1 MAVYSSNVLLV
12 MGLISTLALGA
23 FGEKPSDEM
32 LGTRS
37 GIVLTLQLTTI
48 AFKFV
53 IADSLPKVS
62 YDTTL
67 DMYMNMCSIFLGI
80 VFFENAIVA
89 RFGEMGISEDLR
101 DILDGYFAL
110 TIAALWF
117 AANAIFVYVIR
128 KYIRKVRSFLGDP
141 EGETRQGRKPLEAQE
156 IQMDWPCWFRRPRW
170 RASVSMSKS
179 DEADREPPP
188 RPSEVTVRPSQVTA
202 QSSQVTAQPSQVTAQ
217 SSQVTVQPQ
226 PLLPLQGVPAN
237 LGGRAVNLGGPARQ
251 ADPYNHV
258 YMDGRHRV
266 APISMA
272 QIKGDQRRSMEI
284 SMAPISMASDHGTGR
299 HGEHLHAPIS
309 MASDHGT
316 GRAPI
321 ISSPL
326 ESSRVI
332 SMAQRAPVIM
342 GPMPTVAVDNG
353 PSTTELWDQLH
364 EQRRVI
370 YELQQQIQSAAIGRN
385 IPQLQHS
392 TAPPQMPP
400 QPMAYSPYVRTG
412 SASP

>member
-110 TIAALWF
+110 TIASLWF

-128 KYIRKVRSFLGDP
+128 KYICKVRSFLGDP
-141 EGETRQGRKPLEAQE
+141 EGETRQGRQPLEAQE
-156 IQMDWPCWFRRPRW
+156 IQMDWPCWFRRPRGS
-170 RASVSMSKS
+170 ASVSMSKS

-202 QSSQVTAQPSQVTAQ
+202 QP
-217 SSQVTVQPQ
+217 SQVTVQPE

-237 LGGRAVNLGGPARQ
+237 LGGRAANLGGRAANLGGPARR
-251 ADPYNHV
+251 AI

-266 APISMA
+266 
-272 QIKGDQRRSMEI
+272 
-284 SMAPISMASDHGTGR
+284 APISMASDHGTGR

-321 ISSPL
+321 ISSPLESSRVISMAQRAPIISSHL

-370 YELQQQIQSAAIGRN
+370 YELQQQIQSAVIGRD
-385 IPQLQHS
+385 IPQQQHS
-392 TAPPQMPP
+392 TAPPQMPLQ

>member
-1 MAVYSSNVLLV
+1 MTV
-12 MGLISTLALGA
+12 
-23 FGEKPSDEM
+23 
-32 LGTRS
+32 
-37 GIVLTLQLTTI
+37 
-48 AFKFV
+48 
-53 IADSLPKVS
+53 
-62 YDTTL
+62 DTTL

-110 TIAALWF
+110 TIASLWF

-128 KYIRKVRSFLGDP
+128 KYICKVRSFLGDP
-141 EGETRQGRKPLEAQE
+141 EGETRQGRQPLEAQE
-156 IQMDWPCWFRRPRW
+156 IQMDWPCWFRRPRGS
-170 RASVSMSKS
+170 ASVSMSKS

-202 QSSQVTAQPSQVTAQ
+202 QP
-217 SSQVTVQPQ
+217 SQVTVQPE

-237 LGGRAVNLGGPARQ
+237 LGGRAANLGGRAANLGGPARR
-251 ADPYNHV
+251 AV

-266 APISMA
+266 
-272 QIKGDQRRSMEI
+272 
-284 SMAPISMASDHGTGR
+284 APISMASDHGTGR

-321 ISSPL
+321 ISSHL

-370 YELQQQIQSAAIGRN
+370 YELQQQIQSAAIGRD

-392 TAPPQMPP
+392 TAPPQMPLQ

>member
-110 TIAALWF
+110 TIASLWF

-128 KYIRKVRSFLGDP
+128 KYICKVRSFLGDP
-141 EGETRQGRKPLEAQE
+141 EGETRQGRQPLEAQE
-156 IQMDWPCWFRRPRW
+156 IQMDWPCWFRRPRGS
-170 RASVSMSKS
+170 ASVSMSKS

-202 QSSQVTAQPSQVTAQ
+202 QP
-217 SSQVTVQPQ
+217 SQVTVQPE
-226 PLLPLQGVPAN
+226 PLLLLQGVPAN
-237 LGGRAVNLGGPARQ
+237 LGGRAANLGGRAANLGGPARR
-251 ADPYNHV
+251 AV

-266 APISMA
+266 
-272 QIKGDQRRSMEI
+272 
-284 SMAPISMASDHGTGR
+284 APISMASDHGTGR

-316 GRAPI
+316 VRAPI
-321 ISSPL
+321 ISSHL

-370 YELQQQIQSAAIGRN
+370 YELQQQIQSAAIGRD

-392 TAPPQMPP
+392 TAPPQMPLQ

>member
-67 DMYMNMCSIFLGI
+67 DIYMNMCSIFLGI

-110 TIAALWF
+110 TIASLWF

-128 KYIRKVRSFLGDP
+128 KYICKVRSFLGDP
-141 EGETRQGRKPLEAQE
+141 EGETRQGRQPLEAQE
-156 IQMDWPCWFRRPRW
+156 IQMDWPCWFRRPRGS
-170 RASVSMSKS
+170 ASVSMSKS

-202 QSSQVTAQPSQVTAQ
+202 QP
-217 SSQVTVQPQ
+217 SQVTVQPE
-226 PLLPLQGVPAN
+226 PLLLLQGVPAN
-237 LGGRAVNLGGPARQ
+237 LGGRAANLGERAANLGGRAANLGGPARR
-251 ADPYNHV
+251 AV

-272 QIKGDQRRSMEI
+272 SN
-284 SMAPISMASDHGTGR
+284 HGTGR
-299 HGEHLHAPIS
+299 HGEHLHAP
-309 MASDHGT
+309 
-316 GRAPI
+316 
-321 ISSPL
+321 
-326 ESSRVI
+326 I

-370 YELQQQIQSAAIGRN
+370 YELQQQIQSATIGRN

>member
-1 MAVYSSNVLLV
+1 MVVYSSNVLLV

-110 TIAALWF
+110 TIASLWF

-128 KYIRKVRSFLGDP
+128 KYICKVRSFLGDP
-141 EGETRQGRKPLEAQE
+141 EGETRQGRQPLEAQE
-156 IQMDWPCWFRRPRW
+156 IQMDWPCWFRRPRGS
-170 RASVSMSKS
+170 ASVSMSKS

-202 QSSQVTAQPSQVTAQ
+202 QP
-217 SSQVTVQPQ
+217 SQVTVQPE
-226 PLLPLQGVPAN
+226 PLLLLQGVPAN
-237 LGGRAVNLGGPARQ
+237 LGGRAANLGGPARR
-251 ADPYNHV
+251 AV

-266 APISMA
+266 
-272 QIKGDQRRSMEI
+272 
-284 SMAPISMASDHGTGR
+284 
-299 HGEHLHAPIS
+299 APIS

-321 ISSPL
+321 ISSHL

-370 YELQQQIQSAAIGRN
+370 YELQQQIQSAAIGRD

-392 TAPPQMPP
+392 TAPPQMPLQ

>member
-1 MAVYSSNVLLV
+1 
-12 MGLISTLALGA
+12 
-23 FGEKPSDEM
+23 M

-110 TIAALWF
+110 TIASLWF

-128 KYIRKVRSFLGDP
+128 KYICKVRSFLGDP
-141 EGETRQGRKPLEAQE
+141 EGETRQGRQPLEAQE
-156 IQMDWPCWFRRPRW
+156 IQMDWPCWFRRPRGS
-170 RASVSMSKS
+170 ASVSMSKS

-188 RPSEVTVRPSQVTA
+188 RPSAPSAAALRRVVPSSEVTV
-202 QSSQVTAQPSQVTAQ
+202 QPSQVTAQ
-217 SSQVTVQPQ
+217 SSQVTVQPE
-226 PLLPLQGVPAN
+226 PLLLLQGVPAN
-237 LGGRAVNLGGPARQ
+237 LGGRAANLGERAANLGGRAANLGGPARR
-251 ADPYNHV
+251 AV

-266 APISMA
+266 
-272 QIKGDQRRSMEI
+272 
-284 SMAPISMASDHGTGR
+284 APISMASDHGTGR

>member
-110 TIAALWF
+110 TIASLWF

-128 KYIRKVRSFLGDP
+128 KYICKVRSFLGDP
-141 EGETRQGRKPLEAQE
+141 EGETRQGRQPLEAQE
-156 IQMDWPCWFRRPRW
+156 IQMDWPCWFRRPRGS
-170 RASVSMSKS
+170 ASVSMSKS

-202 QSSQVTAQPSQVTAQ
+202 QSSQVTVQPSQVTAQ
-217 SSQVTVQPQ
+217 SSQVTAQPQ

-237 LGGRAVNLGGPARQ
+237 LGGRAANLGGRAANLGGPARR
-251 ADPYNHV
+251 AI

-266 APISMA
+266 
-272 QIKGDQRRSMEI
+272 
-284 SMAPISMASDHGTGR
+284 APISMASDHGTGR

-370 YELQQQIQSAAIGRN
+370 YELQQQIQSAAIGRD

-392 TAPPQMPP
+392 TAPPQMPLQ

>member
-202 QSSQVTAQPSQVTAQ
+202 QP
-217 SSQVTVQPQ
+217 SQVTVQPE

-237 LGGRAVNLGGPARQ
+237 LGGRAANLGGPARR
-251 ADPYNHV
+251 AV

-266 APISMA
+266 
-272 QIKGDQRRSMEI
+272 
-284 SMAPISMASDHGTGR
+284 APISMASDHGTGR

>member
-1 MAVYSSNVLLV
+1 
-12 MGLISTLALGA
+12 
-23 FGEKPSDEM
+23 
-32 LGTRS
+32 
-37 GIVLTLQLTTI
+37 
-48 AFKFV
+48 
-53 IADSLPKVS
+53 
-62 YDTTL
+62 
-67 DMYMNMCSIFLGI
+67 MYMNMCSIFLGI

-110 TIAALWF
+110 TIASLWF

-128 KYIRKVRSFLGDP
+128 KYICKVRSFLGDP

-156 IQMDWPCWFRRPRW
+156 IQMDWPCWFRRPRGS
-170 RASVSMSKS
+170 ASVSMSKS

-188 RPSEVTVRPSQVTA
+188 RPSAPSAAALRRVVPSSEVTVQPSQVTA
-202 QSSQVTAQPSQVTAQ
+202 QSSQVTAQPLQVTAQ
-217 SSQVTVQPQ
+217 SSQVTAQPQ

-284 SMAPISMASDHGTGR
+284 SMAPISMASDHGTGC
-299 HGEHLHAPIS
+299 HGEHLHAP
-309 MASDHGT
+309 
-316 GRAPI
+316 
-321 ISSPL
+321 
-326 ESSRVI
+326 I

>member
-80 VFFENAIVA
+80 VFIENAIVA

-110 TIAALWF
+110 TIASLWF

-128 KYIRKVRSFLGDP
+128 KYIRKVRSFLGGDP
-141 EGETRQGRKPLEAQE
+141 EWEMHQERQPLEVQT
-156 IQMDWPCWFRRPRW
+156 IQMEWPSWLRRPRFQPFALDEGRPPSTPR
-170 RASVSMSKS
+170 RASESVEE
-179 DEADREPPP
+179 DTTAG
-188 RPSEVTVRPSQVTA
+188 SEVSRPKEKDIT
-202 QSSQVTAQPSQVTAQ
+202 P
-217 SSQVTVQPQ
+217 
-226 PLLPLQGVPAN
+226 PLPAAMAPGERY
-237 LGGRAVNLGGPARQ
+237 LREVSAARGI
-251 ADPYNHV
+251 V
-258 YMDGRHRV
+258 SRRHRV
-266 APISMA
+266 APMIA
-272 QIKGDQRRSMEI
+272 PAIKGPSMLI
-284 SMAPISMASDHGTGR
+284 APAIKGSMPTVAVDNGSMLIAPAIKGS
-299 HGEHLHAPIS
+299 
-309 MASDHGT
+309 
-316 GRAPI
+316 
-321 ISSPL
+321 
-326 ESSRVI
+326 
-332 SMAQRAPVIM
+332 
-342 GPMPTVAVDNG
+342 MPTVAVDNG

-364 EQRRVI
+364 EQRQQI
-370 YELQQQIQSAAIGRN
+370 YELQQQIQSAAMVN
-385 IPQLQHS
+385 IHQLQHS
-392 TAPPQMPP
+392 TAAPQMPP
-400 QPMAYSPYVRTG
+400 QQPMAYSPYVRTG

>member
-110 TIAALWF
+110 TIASLWF

-128 KYIRKVRSFLGDP
+128 KYICKVRSFLGDP
-141 EGETRQGRKPLEAQE
+141 EGETRQGRQPLEAQE
-156 IQMDWPCWFRRPRW
+156 IQMDWPCWFRRPRGS
-170 RASVSMSKS
+170 ASVSMSKS

-202 QSSQVTAQPSQVTAQ
+202 QP
-217 SSQVTVQPQ
+217 SQVTVQPE
-226 PLLPLQGVPAN
+226 PLLLLQGVPAN
-237 LGGRAVNLGGPARQ
+237 LGGRAANLGGRAANLGGPARR
-251 ADPYNHV
+251 AV

-266 APISMA
+266 
-272 QIKGDQRRSMEI
+272 
-284 SMAPISMASDHGTGR
+284 APISMASDHGTGR

-321 ISSPL
+321 ISSHL

-370 YELQQQIQSAAIGRN
+370 YELQQQIQSAAIGRD

-392 TAPPQMPP
+392 TAPPQMPLQ

>member
-1 MAVYSSNVLLV
+1 
-12 MGLISTLALGA
+12 
-23 FGEKPSDEM
+23 
-32 LGTRS
+32 
-37 GIVLTLQLTTI
+37 
-48 AFKFV
+48 
-53 IADSLPKVS
+53 
-62 YDTTL
+62 
-67 DMYMNMCSIFLGI
+67 MYMNMCSIFLGI

-110 TIAALWF
+110 TIAFLWF

-141 EGETRQGRKPLEAQE
+141 EGETRQGRQPLEAQE
-156 IQMDWPCWFRRPRW
+156 IQMDWPCWFRRPRGS
-170 RASVSMSKS
+170 ASVSMSKS

-188 RPSEVTVRPSQVTA
+188 LPSAPSAAALRRVVPASEVTVQPSQVP
-202 QSSQVTAQPSQVTAQ
+202 VQPSQVT
-217 SSQVTVQPQ
+217 VQREPR
-226 PLLPLQGVPAN
+226 LLLQGVPAN
-237 LGGRAVNLGGPARQ
+237 LGGRAANLGGRAANLGGPARR
-251 ADPYNHV
+251 AV

-266 APISMA
+266 APIA
-272 QIKGDQRRSMEI
+272 G
-284 SMAPISMASDHGTGR
+284 DHGTGR

-309 MASDHGT
+309 TASDHGT
-316 GRAPI
+316 QRAPV
-321 ISSPL
+321 ISSHL

-353 PSTTELWDQLH
+353 PSTTELWHQLH

-370 YELQQQIQSAAIGRN
+370 YELQQQIQSAAIGRD

-400 QPMAYSPYVRTG
+400 QQPMAYSPYVRTG
-412 SASP
+412 STSP

>member
-110 TIAALWF
+110 TIASLWF

-128 KYIRKVRSFLGDP
+128 KYICKRSWD
-141 EGETRQGRKPLEAQE
+141 
-156 IQMDWPCWFRRPRW
+156 
-170 RASVSMSKS
+170 
-179 DEADREPPP
+179 
-188 RPSEVTVRPSQVTA
+188 
-202 QSSQVTAQPSQVTAQ
+202 
-217 SSQVTVQPQ
+217 
-226 PLLPLQGVPAN
+226 
-237 LGGRAVNLGGPARQ
+237 
-251 ADPYNHV
+251 
-258 YMDGRHRV
+258 
-266 APISMA
+266 
-272 QIKGDQRRSMEI
+272 
-284 SMAPISMASDHGTGR
+284 
-299 HGEHLHAPIS
+299 
-309 MASDHGT
+309 
-316 GRAPI
+316 RAP
-321 ISSPL
+321 
-326 ESSRVI
+326 
-332 SMAQRAPVIM
+332 
-342 GPMPTVAVDNG
+342 
-353 PSTTELWDQLH
+353 W
-364 EQRRVI
+364 
-370 YELQQQIQSAAIGRN
+370 
-385 IPQLQHS
+385 
-392 TAPPQMPP
+392 
-400 QPMAYSPYVRTG
+400 
-412 SASP
+412 

>member
-12 MGLISTLALGA
+12 MGLISTLDLGA

-110 TIAALWF
+110 TIASLWF

-128 KYIRKVRSFLGDP
+128 KYICKVRSFLGDP
-141 EGETRQGRKPLEAQE
+141 EGETRQGRQPLEAQE
-156 IQMDWPCWFRRPRW
+156 IQMDWPCWFRRPRGS
-170 RASVSMSKS
+170 ASVSMSKS

-202 QSSQVTAQPSQVTAQ
+202 QP
-217 SSQVTVQPQ
+217 SQVTVQPE
-226 PLLPLQGVPAN
+226 PLLLLQGVPAN

-299 HGEHLHAPIS
+299 HGEHLHAP
-309 MASDHGT
+309 
-316 GRAPI
+316 
-321 ISSPL
+321 
-326 ESSRVI
+326 I

>member
-110 TIAALWF
+110 TIASLWF

-128 KYIRKVRSFLGDP
+128 KYICKVRSFLGDP
-141 EGETRQGRKPLEAQE
+141 EGETRQGRQPLEAQE
-156 IQMDWPCWFRRPRW
+156 IQMDWPCWFRRPRGS
-170 RASVSMSKS
+170 ASVSMSKS

-202 QSSQVTAQPSQVTAQ
+202 QP
-217 SSQVTVQPQ
+217 SQVTVQPE

-237 LGGRAVNLGGPARQ
+237 LGGRAANLGGRAANLGGPARR
-251 ADPYNHV
+251 AV

-272 QIKGDQRRSMEI
+272 SDHGTGRHGEHLL
-284 SMAPISMASDHGTGR
+284 APISMASDHGTGR

-321 ISSPL
+321 ISSHL

-370 YELQQQIQSAAIGRN
+370 YELQQQIQSAAIGRD

-392 TAPPQMPP
+392 TAPPQMPLQ

>member
-110 TIAALWF
+110 TIASLWF

-128 KYIRKVRSFLGDP
+128 KYICKVRSFLGDP
-141 EGETRQGRKPLEAQE
+141 EGETRQGRQPLEAQE
-156 IQMDWPCWFRRPRW
+156 IQMDWPCWFRRPRGS
-170 RASVSMSKS
+170 ASVSMSKS

-202 QSSQVTAQPSQVTAQ
+202 QP
-217 SSQVTVQPQ
+217 SQVTVQPE
-226 PLLPLQGVPAN
+226 PLLLLQGVPAN
-237 LGGRAVNLGGPARQ
+237 LGGRAANLGGRAANLGGPARR
-251 ADPYNHV
+251 AV

-266 APISMA
+266 
-272 QIKGDQRRSMEI
+272 
-284 SMAPISMASDHGTGR
+284 APISMASDHGTGR
-299 HGEHLHAPIS
+299 HGEHLRAPIS

-370 YELQQQIQSAAIGRN
+370 YELQQQIQSAAIGRD

-392 TAPPQMPP
+392 TAPPQMPLQ

>member
-110 TIAALWF
+110 TIASLWF

-128 KYIRKVRSFLGDP
+128 KYICKVRSFLGDP
-141 EGETRQGRKPLEAQE
+141 EGETRQGRQPLEAQE
-156 IQMDWPCWFRRPRW
+156 IQMDWPCWFRRPRGS
-170 RASVSMSKS
+170 ASVSMSKS

-202 QSSQVTAQPSQVTAQ
+202 QP
-217 SSQVTVQPQ
+217 SQVTVQPE
-226 PLLPLQGVPAN
+226 PLLLLQGVPAN
-237 LGGRAVNLGGPARQ
+237 LGGRAANLGGRAANLGGPARR
-251 ADPYNHV
+251 AV

-266 APISMA
+266 
-272 QIKGDQRRSMEI
+272 
-284 SMAPISMASDHGTGR
+284 APISMASDHGTGR

-321 ISSPL
+321 LSSPL

-370 YELQQQIQSAAIGRN
+370 YELQQQIQSAAIGRD

-392 TAPPQMPP
+392 TAPPQMPLQ

>member
-110 TIAALWF
+110 TIASLWF

-202 QSSQVTAQPSQVTAQ
+202 QP
-217 SSQVTVQPQ
+217 SQVTVQPE
-226 PLLPLQGVPAN
+226 PLLLLQGVPAN
-237 LGGRAVNLGGPARQ
+237 LGGRAANLGGPARR
-251 ADPYNHV
+251 AV

-266 APISMA
+266 
-272 QIKGDQRRSMEI
+272 
-284 SMAPISMASDHGTGR
+284 APISMASDHGTGR

-321 ISSPL
+321 ISSHL

>member
-110 TIAALWF
+110 TIASLWF

-128 KYIRKVRSFLGDP
+128 KYICKVRSFLGDP
-141 EGETRQGRKPLEAQE
+141 EGETRQGRQPLEAQE
-156 IQMDWPCWFRRPRW
+156 IQMDWPCWFRRPRGS
-170 RASVSMSKS
+170 ASVSMSKS

-202 QSSQVTAQPSQVTAQ
+202 QP
-217 SSQVTVQPQ
+217 SQVTVQPE

-237 LGGRAVNLGGPARQ
+237 LGGRAANLGGRAANLGGPARR
-251 ADPYNHV
+251 AV

-266 APISMA
+266 
-272 QIKGDQRRSMEI
+272 
-284 SMAPISMASDHGTGR
+284 APISMASDHGTGR

-321 ISSPL
+321 ISSHL

-370 YELQQQIQSAAIGRN
+370 YELQQQIQSAAIGRD

-392 TAPPQMPP
+392 TAPPQMPLQ

>member
-110 TIAALWF
+110 TIASLWF

-128 KYIRKVRSFLGDP
+128 KYICKVRSFLGDP
-141 EGETRQGRKPLEAQE
+141 EGETRQGRQPLEAQE
-156 IQMDWPCWFRRPRW
+156 IQMDWPCWFRRPRGS
-170 RASVSMSKS
+170 ASVSMSKS

-202 QSSQVTAQPSQVTAQ
+202 QP
-217 SSQVTVQPQ
+217 SQVTVQPE

-237 LGGRAVNLGGPARQ
+237 LGGRAANLGGRAANLGGPARR
-251 ADPYNHV
+251 AV

-266 APISMA
+266 
-272 QIKGDQRRSMEI
+272 
-284 SMAPISMASDHGTGR
+284 APISMASDHGTGR

-321 ISSPL
+321 ISSHL

-370 YELQQQIQSAAIGRN
+370 YELQQQIQSAAIGRD